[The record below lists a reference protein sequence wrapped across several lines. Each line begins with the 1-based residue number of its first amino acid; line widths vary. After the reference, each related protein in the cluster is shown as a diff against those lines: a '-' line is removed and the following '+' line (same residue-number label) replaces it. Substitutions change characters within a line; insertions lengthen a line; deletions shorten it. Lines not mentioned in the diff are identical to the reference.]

1 MWGGGVGGGRCSVNE
16 DQHFRGVCV
25 GRGGGRCSVNEDQHF
40 RGVCVWGGGGGG
52 GQVFCKR
59 RPTL

>member
-1 MWGGGVGGGRCSVNE
+1 MAGPPLSSSTLRPPVQQGREGRCSVNE

-25 GRGGGRCSVNEDQHF
+25 GG
-40 RGVCVWGGGGGG
+40 WGGW